1 MFLKVQH
8 LGAGGGGPGVQ
19 GHPWRQNEIQVKK
32 RRQVGRQ
39 ERRKGGRKNGW
50 MDGRKEGWKKGWMD
64 GRKKK
69 WMMERRK
76 EQPCWDAS
84 WQGLAGICAQSEECR
99 SKLSSESEFPV
110 KNAAQGVGEMAVVKS
125 TYYSYRGPVLF
136 PASTSG
142 SSQLP
147 VPLALQRI

>member
-19 GHPWRQNEIQVKK
+19 GHSWRQNEIQVKK

-50 MDGRKEGWKKGWMD
+50 MDGRKEGWK
-64 GRKKK
+64 
-69 WMMERRK
+69 ERR
-76 EQPCWDAS
+76 S
-84 WQGLAGICAQSEECR
+84 SLVGMLAGRDLQVSVHSPKECG